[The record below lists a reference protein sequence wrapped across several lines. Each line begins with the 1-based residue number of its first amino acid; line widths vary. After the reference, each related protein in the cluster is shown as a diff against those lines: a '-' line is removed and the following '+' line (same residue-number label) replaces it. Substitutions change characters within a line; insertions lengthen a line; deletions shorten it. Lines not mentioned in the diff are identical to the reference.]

1 MSKTIYRPD
10 SHEDC
15 VTQALEL
22 IQQSDAFLI
31 VTVAGDDMRLGASV
45 STSLQDEMIGAGMM
59 EFLHYR
65 ELERERQEV
74 AANQAIH

>member
-10 SHEDC
+10 THADC
-15 VTQALEL
+15 VTQALAL

-31 VTVAGDDMRLGASV
+31 VTVAGDSIRLGASV

-59 EFLHYR
+59 EFLHHR
-65 ELERERQEV
+65 ELERERQAAV
-74 AANQAIH
+74 ANNEIH